1 MTPSDRQEVQDL
13 KAHVDLAELVRSSGL
28 ELKRKGK
35 NWLGRCPFHDDQTAS
50 LSISGP
56 LWNCFACEAGGDVF
70 SWLQLKEKLSFADA
84 LARLRELAGE
94 SLVASTEAAGE
105 HKKTPPLRSPEL
117 MARVCD
123 LYQGTLLSN
132 DAAQQYLQ
140 GRSLGPEVWKAFRVG
155 FCDGTLLKKLPQD
168 GLVVAALQELG
179 LLTADGKEH
188 FRGCVVV
195 PLTHPD
201 RGVVGFYGRRIR
213 PDAKVPHLYLPGP
226 RQGVLNWQSLK
237 TSPSVTVAESVLD
250 ALSLWQAGLR
260 EVTCVYGAQ
269 GLTDDLKELVQQ
281 FEVRELTLCLDGD
294 AAGQAAS
301 QRLADSFRDLK
312 VSVAKMPDGKDP
324 NQVLQESGPQV
335 LWDLAR
341 RSQPIFSKPQA
352 IDEKKDTGTGFL
364 LDMDGVTYNV
374 QPMPPFTS
382 RLRVG
387 IRAHKGD
394 KWLQDRFDLYVHRD
408 RVKLASQIAGQLGV
422 PRIDAERH
430 QEALFRECDGWAA
443 AQKIKAEA
451 AAKPKAPPALSEAE
465 RLEALQWLRQPDL
478 KDQILKDIELLG
490 YVGEEQ
496 AKLLVYLI
504 GISRKLPKPLS
515 GIIISQAGVGKSS
528 LTEIVEQLTPPEDV
542 LLFTRI
548 TSQALIYMTD
558 NLLKGKVII
567 VEERVVAEAA
577 EYSIRVLQ
585 SRNKLTQATPIKD
598 PITGLFTTKIFTV
611 EGPVAYLETTTDA
624 RINHE
629 NATRCFEINLDE
641 SERQTARI
649 QAFQRAQRLPKR
661 QNRHLLADQ
670 VAERHHQAQRLLQD
684 VLVFIPYAELLT
696 FPSKK
701 LRTRRDNERFLCLIE
716 AVAFLHQFQRERG
729 ETEDGTPYILANLE
743 DYRLAYELAKDVLSA
758 TLHELSRAGRDV
770 WLAVRDWVVAQTGDD
785 YAQMV
790 FTRRDVRLA
799 IGVEDH
805 QLRAALQELTD
816 MEYLELVSGSNG
828 KTYYYKLLVARE
840 EDAPVVLVTPD
851 DLARRWPKK

>member
-1 MTPSDRQEVQDL
+1 MTPTLNREEIDEL
-13 KAHVDLAELVRSSGL
+13 KASVDLVEMVRESGL
-28 ELKRKGK
+28 ELKKKGK
-35 NWLGRCPFHDDQTAS
+35 NWLCRCPLHDDKTAS
-50 LSISGP
+50 LSINGQ
-56 LWNCFACEAGGDVF
+56 LWNCFGCQAGGDVMD
-70 SWLQLKEKLSFADA
+70 WLQLKEKLTFPEAVT
-84 LARLRELAGE
+84 RLRD
-94 SLVASTEAAGE
+94 LVSGPGKPAQDCA
-105 HKKTPPLRSPEL
+105 PLRSPEM
-117 MARVCD
+117 MARVCEV
-123 LYQGTLLSN
+123 YQSALLSN
-132 DAAQQYLQ
+132 EPAQQYLK
-140 GRSLGPEVWKAFRVG
+140 GRGLDPEVWKAFRVG
-155 FCDGTLLKKLPQD
+155 YCDGSLLKRLPQD

-237 TSPSVTVAESVLD
+237 ASPSVVVAESVLD

-260 EVTCVYGAQ
+260 EVSCVFGVQ
-269 GLTDDLKELVQQ
+269 GLTDDFRDLIKR
-281 FEVRELTLCLDGD
+281 FEVQELTLCLDGD
-294 AAGQAAS
+294 RAGQEATARLGRVLQELNLKAS
-301 QRLADSFRDLK
+301 TITL
-312 VSVAKMPDGKDP
+312 PDGKDP
-324 NQVLQESGPQV
+324 SQILKESGPQV
-335 LWDLAR
+335 LLDLAR
-341 RSQPIFSKPQA
+341 HPQA
-352 IDEKKDTGTGFL
+352 LSQEKPAASLENQREATATGFL
-364 LDMDGVTYNV
+364 LEMGEVTYNV

-387 IRAHKGD
+387 IRAHRGE

-408 RVKLASQIAGQLGV
+408 RVKLAGQIASQLGV
-422 PRIDAERH
+422 DRIEAERH

-443 AQKIKAEA
+443 AQKIKAEV
-451 AAKPKAPPALSEAE
+451 AAKPKAAPAMSETE

-478 KDQILKDIELLG
+478 KDRLLQDIEALG

-504 GISRKLPKPLS
+504 GISRKLPRPLS
-515 GIIISQAGVGKSS
+515 GIIISQSGVGKSS

-542 LLFTRI
+542 LMFTRI

-567 VEERVVAEAA
+567 VEERVGAEAA
-577 EYSIRVLQ
+577 EYSIRALQ
-585 SRNKLTQATPIKD
+585 SSNRLTQATPVKD
-598 PITGLFTTKIFTV
+598 PVTGLFTTKIFTV
-611 EGPVAYLETTTDA
+611 EGPVAYLETTTDP

-649 QAFQRAQRLPKR
+649 QAFQRAQRLPKKC
-661 QNRHLLADQ
+661 NRHLLAD
-670 VAERHHQAQRLLQD
+670 AIARRHHQAQRLLED
-684 VLVFIPYAELLT
+684 VLVFIPYADLLT
-696 FPSKK
+696 FPSKQ

-716 AVAFLHQFQRERG
+716 AVAFLHQYQRERG
-729 ETEDGTPYILANLE
+729 CTEDGTPYILANLE
-743 DYRLAYELAKDVLSA
+743 DYRVAYELAKDVLSA
-758 TLHELSRAGRDV
+758 TLHELSRGGRDV
-770 WLAVRDWVVAQTGDD
+770 WLAVRDWVISQTGDD

-816 MEYLELVSGSNG
+816 MEYLEMVSGSVG
-828 KTYYYKLLVARE
+828 KAFHYRLLVARE
-840 EDAPVVLVTPD
+840 EDAPVTLTSPD
-851 DLARRWPKK
+851 ELARKWGKP